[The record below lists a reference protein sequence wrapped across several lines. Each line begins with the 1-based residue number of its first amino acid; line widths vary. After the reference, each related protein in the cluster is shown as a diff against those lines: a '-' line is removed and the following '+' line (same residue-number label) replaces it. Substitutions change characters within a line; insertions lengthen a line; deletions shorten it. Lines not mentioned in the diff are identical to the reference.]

1 MDEPAGKM
9 FVQTRSGLGAEE
21 EEIELNAIPQ
31 ERRMKALSILND
43 MLEESFQPV
52 DEGKRK
58 REIGSVW
65 FGIKIELLELEEF
78 DGSREENQE
87 GIQ

>member
-1 MDEPAGKM
+1 M

-58 REIGSVW
+58 REIGSV
-65 FGIKIELLELEEF
+65 
-78 DGSREENQE
+78 
-87 GIQ
+87 